1 MEKNKYSLNVKALRQ
16 FLVAADDIMHF
27 IVAAI
32 LLICAALILVQALPN
47 LIHLSTT
54 AVLHVLN
61 DVLLALIIMEL
72 MWPIV
77 RFLRREAFSINP
89 FLYIGIISSTRRIL
103 MIEAEHSMMARL
115 TDETATW
122 HEVWPALAE
131 LGANVG
137 IILILAIALRIL
149 CGRGK
154 IEPEG

>member
-1 MEKNKYSLNVKALRQ
+1 MEKNKYFLNVRALRQ
-16 FLVAADDIMHF
+16 LLIAADDIMHF

-32 LLICAALILVQALPN
+32 LLICAALILALSLPN
-47 LIHLSTT
+47 LIHPNTT
-54 AVLHVLN
+54 TILHVLN

-103 MIEAEHSMMARL
+103 MIEAEHSMLSRL
-115 TDETATW
+115 TADATLW
-122 HEVWPALAE
+122 PEVWPALVE
-131 LGANVG
+131 LATNVG

-154 IEPEG
+154 IEQES